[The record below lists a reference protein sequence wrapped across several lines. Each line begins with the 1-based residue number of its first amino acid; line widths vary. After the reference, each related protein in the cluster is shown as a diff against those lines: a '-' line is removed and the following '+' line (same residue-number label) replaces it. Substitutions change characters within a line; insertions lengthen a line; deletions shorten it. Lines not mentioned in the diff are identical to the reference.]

1 MTTQKEIYPETK
13 LETQRMKSPK
23 IRDVHTVIIETTLWK
38 PSQNTLLTVYSSLHK
53 NPIRQYGT
61 FRSIYEAVRYYREQ
75 YELAGFEVSPVKM
88 YHVHADMFTAEFN
101 ATH

>member
-1 MTTQKEIYPETK
+1 MTQLQPKPE
-13 LETQRMKSPK
+13 MKTEQPK
-23 IRDVHTVIIETTLWK
+23 IRDVHTVTIEISLWK
-38 PSQNTLLTVYSSLHK
+38 PSQNTLLTVHSSLYT

-88 YHVHADMFTAEFN
+88 YHVHADMFTAEFTV
-101 ATH
+101 TH

>member
-1 MTTQKEIYPETK
+1 MTQVQPKPE
-13 LETQRMKSPK
+13 MKTGQPK
-23 IRDVHTVIIETTLWK
+23 IRDVHTVTIEISLWK
-38 PSQNTLLTVYSSLHK
+38 PSKNTLLTVYSSLYT

-75 YELAGFEVSPVKM
+75 YELAEFVVSNVHI
-88 YHVHADMFTAEFN
+88 YHVHADMFTAEFT